1 MTNWQEQI
9 QKGMELIKEGC
20 KVNQLGRRCK
30 DCPFF
35 KFCDLMLKHYDLIP
49 EEWEFEK

>member
-1 MTNWQEQI
+1 MKNWQEQI

-20 KVNQLGRRCK
+20 EANQWGSHCNE
-30 DCPFF
+30 CPFF
-35 KFCDLMLKHYDLIP
+35 KFCDLIYKHTDLIP

>member
-9 QKGMELIKEGC
+9 KKGMELIKEGC
-20 KVNQLGRRCK
+20 EVNQWGRSCR

>member
-1 MTNWQEQI
+1 MKNWQEQI

-20 KVNQLGRRCK
+20 EANSWGSQCS
-30 DCPFF
+30 DCPFS
-35 KFCDLMLKHYDLIP
+35 KICGLIYKHTDLIP